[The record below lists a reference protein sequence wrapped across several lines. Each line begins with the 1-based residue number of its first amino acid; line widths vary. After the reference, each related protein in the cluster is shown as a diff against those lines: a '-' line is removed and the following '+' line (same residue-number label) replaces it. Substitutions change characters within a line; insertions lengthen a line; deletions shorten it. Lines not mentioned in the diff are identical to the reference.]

1 MSLTTYLFDTDVLIA
16 YLRNYEETIE
26 LLQGLAEAG
35 HTLATTSVTVVE
47 IEAGIRPAEE
57 EATRALLDNL
67 TVYQL
72 DYPTA
77 RLAGKYIRQHRQQG
91 TTLGLADAII
101 AATTISHQLILIT
114 YNPRHYPMPEI
125 KLHSVT
131 TRL

>member
-77 RLAGKYIRQHRQQG
+77 RLAGKYLRQYRQQG